1 MHKERKRA
9 KGERVVCGAAV
20 ATMQEKG
27 RLRDGIKENL
37 NTNRNQNEVHAE
49 LDSRLKFM
57 N

>member
-1 MHKERKRA
+1 LHKERKRA
-9 KGERVVCGAAV
+9 KGERVDCGAAV